1 MIKSVNLNYVN
12 TNFKANPTNNERIND
27 TQIEANE
34 LKLADYKVGQ
44 AILNRNNIVF
54 HNNSNVN
61 EVADINSAPEEKDS
75 CTISLKYPY
84 QAKNLKDQYIA
95 QYTNDLIIFLTPPF
109 HSTDSDIVVNDKN
122 SNLGNYH
129 NLIFSVPN
137 EKDSKE
143 LVKKQQEILLAL
155 YNTDFSLPLDGIK
168 TYSIELINED
178 SNLTPKEKQ
187 DRVDL
192 TNSIT
197 VEDIKTHMGKYLLN
211 KTPVEGE

>member
-1 MIKSVNLNYVN
+1 MIKPVKFSYVN
-12 TNFKANPTNNERIND
+12 TSFKASPTNNGKVNN
-27 TQIEANE
+27 TQIEPNG
-34 LKLADYKVGQ
+34 LKLSDYRVGQ

-54 HNNSNVN
+54 HNSSNVN
-61 EVADINSAPEEKDS
+61 KVAEINSAAGNE
-75 CTISLKYPY
+75 TILKYPY
-84 QAKNLKDQYIA
+84 QAKNLKDQYVA

-137 EKDSKE
+137 EKDNKE

-187 DRVDL
+187 DRIDI
-192 TNSIT
+192 TKSIT
-197 VEDIKTHMGKYLLN
+197 VEDIKTHMKKYLLN
-211 KTPVEGE
+211 KAPVEGE

>member
-1 MIKSVNLNYVN
+1 MIKPVKFSYVN
-12 TNFKANPTNNERIND
+12 TSFKASPTNNGKVNN
-27 TQIEANE
+27 TQIEPNG
-34 LKLADYKVGQ
+34 LKLSDYRVGQ

-54 HNNSNVN
+54 HNSSNVN
-61 EVADINSAPEEKDS
+61 KVAEINSAAGNE
-75 CTISLKYPY
+75 TILKYPY
-84 QAKNLKDQYIA
+84 QAKNLKDQYVA

-137 EKDSKE
+137 EKDNKE

-168 TYSIELINED
+168 TYGIELINED

-187 DRVDL
+187 DRIDI
-192 TNSIT
+192 TKSIT
-197 VEDIKTHMGKYLLN
+197 VEDIKTHMAKYLLN
-211 KTPVEGE
+211 KAPVEGE

>member
-1 MIKSVNLNYVN
+1 MIKPVKFSYVN
-12 TNFKANPTNNERIND
+12 TSFKASPTNNGKVNN
-27 TQIEANE
+27 TQIEPNG
-34 LKLADYKVGQ
+34 LKLSDYKVGQ

-54 HNNSNVN
+54 HNSSNVN
-61 EVADINSAPEEKDS
+61 KVAEINSAAGNK
-75 CTISLKYPY
+75 TILKYPY
-84 QAKNLKDQYIA
+84 QAKNLKDQYVA

-137 EKDSKE
+137 EKDNKE
-143 LVKKQQEILLAL
+143 LIKKQQEILLAL

-187 DRVDL
+187 DRIDI
-192 TNSIT
+192 TKSIT
-197 VEDIKTHMGKYLLN
+197 VEDIKTHMAKYLLN
-211 KTPVEGE
+211 KTPIEGE

>member
-1 MIKSVNLNYVN
+1 MIKPVKFSYVN
-12 TNFKANPTNNERIND
+12 TSFKASPTNNGKVNN
-27 TQIEANE
+27 TQIEPNG
-34 LKLADYKVGQ
+34 LKLSDYKVGQ

-54 HNNSNVN
+54 HNSSNVN
-61 EVADINSAPEEKDS
+61 KVAEINSAAGNKA
-75 CTISLKYPY
+75 ILKYPY
-84 QAKNLKDQYIA
+84 QAKNLKDQYVA

-137 EKDSKE
+137 EKDNKE
-143 LVKKQQEILLAL
+143 LIKKQQEILLAL

-178 SNLTPKEKQ
+178 SDLTPKEKQ
-187 DRVDL
+187 DRIDI
-192 TNSIT
+192 TKSIT
-197 VEDIKTHMGKYLLN
+197 VEDIKTHMKKYLLN
-211 KTPVEGE
+211 KAPVEGE